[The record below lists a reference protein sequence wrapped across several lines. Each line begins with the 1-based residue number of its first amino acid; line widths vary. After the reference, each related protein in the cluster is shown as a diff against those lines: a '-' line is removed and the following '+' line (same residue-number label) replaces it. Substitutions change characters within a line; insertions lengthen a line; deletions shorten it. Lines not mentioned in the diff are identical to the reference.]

1 MAMMDSRSALCCL
14 WLATHAGVPANTQGG
29 NLPQITAFEYKDLA
43 LAKYECSGTYPGA
56 WDSDIIQIGGSLDCG
71 ERCKWAQIANHS
83 GVDNNHQASL
93 DFRIGY
99 QAWTEYVDDVQGG
112 IFIGNS
118 SNASFN
124 RYVNITVCNDGGYH
138 KGKQVEDRAPNSE
151 RGPGVPIGHL
161 GLTIP

>member
-1 MAMMDSRSALCCL
+1 MAMMGSRSALCCL
-14 WLATHAGVPANTQGG
+14 WLAAHVGVPAFA
-29 NLPQITAFEYKDLA
+29 AFEYVNLT
-43 LAKYECSGTYPGA
+43 LAKYECNGTLPGP
-56 WDSDIIQIGGSLDCG
+56 WDPDAIQIGGSLNCG
-71 ERCKWAQIANHS
+71 ASRCQWAQIANHS

-99 QAWTEYVDDVQGG
+99 QAWTEYVNDVQGG